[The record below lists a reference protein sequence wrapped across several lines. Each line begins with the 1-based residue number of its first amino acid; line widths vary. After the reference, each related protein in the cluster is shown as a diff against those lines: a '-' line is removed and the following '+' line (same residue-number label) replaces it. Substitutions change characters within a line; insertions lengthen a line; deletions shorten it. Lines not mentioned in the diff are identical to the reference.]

1 MNRVHTGAEAL
12 DSIRRVQDAGFENLT
27 ADLIYGFP
35 LLSDEKWLQNIHT
48 FAGLDIP
55 HLSCYNLTVEEGTA
69 LSTFIRAGR
78 QPPPSGEQGARQ
90 FRLLMN
96 AMEEAGFLHYEIS
109 NFCREDAWSRHN
121 TAYWREKKYLADRKR
136 TRLKSMHSCASIMP
150 S

>member
-90 FRLLMN
+90 FQIGR
-96 AMEEAGFLHYEIS
+96 AS
-109 NFCREDAWSRHN
+109 CRERVCQ
-121 TAYWREKKYLADRKR
+121 YV
-136 TRLKSMHSCASIMP
+136 
-150 S
+150 